1 MGGLPPRDPPKILR
15 TSTSTIVPPEVRR
28 TPDTVRKEG
37 FAELRAFLDIL
48 WDNSLSSLKRQVEAD
63 KGKRRDQK

>member
-15 TSTSTIVPPEVRR
+15 TSTTIVPPEVRR

-37 FAELRAFLDIL
+37 FAELRVFLDVF
-48 WDNSLSSLKRQVEAD
+48 WDNSLSSLKRRVEAD